1 MLYPYD
7 WNQLDFFFF
16 LIKVLD
22 HLDMKKL
29 SISNPGPFSSMMSRQ
44 RTKYFR
50 PEMKSISCHH
60 RLKGQTSPMLIL
72 DMIRFIPSRF

>member
-29 SISNPGPFSSMMSRQ
+29 AISNPGQVSPMMSRK
-44 RTKYFR
+44 RTEYFR
-50 PEMKSISCHH
+50 PEMKSISCH
-60 RLKGQTSPMLIL
+60 Q
-72 DMIRFIPSRF
+72 